1 MKKIYIKPALELVDI
16 GESYIMAASEKL
28 ATNGA
33 NDSTFSNETYIEKLT
48 QNIVLEKLQMVIAIE
63 DVEIYSDSTL
73 CNDLGFDDLDMVNL
87 VMSLE
92 KTLNIFIEDSFYSNS
107 DDAMNRQLTVQSIID
122 YCTDKVKKALS
133 RTYIDKLTRTVVIE
147 TLQILTGIEEDDEIR
162 PDNNLC
168 NDLGFDGLDLMEFIM
183 SLEKTLDIS
192 IEDSFYSNSDDTIKE
207 QLSVQS
213 VINYCASKV
222 KNALNNI

>member
-1 MKKIYIKPALELVDI
+1 MKKKIYIKPALELVDI

-73 CNDLGFDDLDMVNL
+73 CNDFGFDDLDMVNF
-87 VMSLE
+87 V
-92 KTLNIFIEDSFYSNS
+92 
-107 DDAMNRQLTVQSIID
+107 
-122 YCTDKVKKALS
+122 
-133 RTYIDKLTRTVVIE
+133 
-147 TLQILTGIEEDDEIR
+147 
-162 PDNNLC
+162 
-168 NDLGFDGLDLMEFIM
+168 M

-192 IEDSFYSNSDDTIKE
+192 IEDSFYANSDDTIKK

-213 VINYCASKV
+213 LINYCTGKV
-222 KNALNNI
+222 RKCSE

>member
-28 ATNGA
+28 ATNDA
-33 NDSTFSNETYIEKLT
+33 HDSTFSNRTYIEKLT

-73 CNDLGFDDLDMVNL
+73 CNDLRFDDLDMVNF

-92 KTLNIFIEDSFYSNS
+92 KTLNIIIEDSFCLNS
-107 DDAMNRQLTVQSIID
+107 DDTMNKQLTVQSVID
-122 YCTDKVKKALS
+122 YCADKVEKAMARS
-133 RTYIDKLTRTVVIE
+133 YSYINKLTQTIVIE

-168 NDLGFDGLDLMEFIM
+168 NDLGLDELDMMELVM

-192 IEDSFYSNSDDTIKE
+192 IEDSFYANSDDTIKK

-213 VINYCASKV
+213 LINYCTGKV
-222 KNALNNI
+222 RKCSE